1 MLISGFDDD
10 IKLDIQE
17 GGISINECI
26 ELMKS
31 DKTIPDDVL
40 RECNY
45 NPNDPNKQS
54 TKCRVNRGTI
64 DYKLAKEV
72 FEKYY
77 NETNL
82 TDSGKLRGM
91 MFDMKY
97 NKKNKNLLY
106 PGEKCSQKYLEPD
119 GPRKYDMWLVDAFP
133 EGETI
138 KVNDDLYINTQNYY
152 DENIPSNLKY
162 GPMIT
167 YGLLLHKN
175 YNVIYKLVAKEEL
188 DEDEAKQ
195 IALKE
200 AMKQTDE
207 QIKSSADIRLFNQYF
222 SKVSVPTWLNDY
234 KHNLVREGKQAM
246 DINSKEFKKSI
257 EDAIRRKD
265 KIKENRKL
273 KKKRETSPELE
284 LPKEL
289 LRKKQQKI
297 DTEPVLKKK
306 QVPDIELSLPAPV
319 QQHNDYNVVEIFK
332 QPNQT
337 KTKEGLIHNL
347 DEYRKLIL
355 VNITET
361 INLYNNE
368 TKYLYNL
375 PFNESFIN
383 SNDYE
388 LLENVFNDHIEYFFE
403 TLIKPIT
410 PFAMLTFNGIKEL

>member
-54 TKCRVNRGTI
+54 TKCRVNRGVI

-133 EGETI
+133 EGESV

-175 YNVIYKLVAKEEL
+175 YNVIYKMLATEEL

-207 QIKSSADIRLFNQYF
+207 QIKSSSDIRLFNQYF

-257 EDAIRRKD
+257 EDAILRKER
-265 KIKENRKL
+265 IKENRKL
-273 KKKRETSPELE
+273 KRQETETELE
-284 LPKEL
+284 LPKKRL
-289 LRKKQQKI
+289 PKKTQKI
-297 DTEPVLKKK
+297 PESVPKKN
-306 QVPDIELSLPAPV
+306 VPDIELFLPEPTQPAK
-319 QQHNDYNVVEIFK
+319 NYNIVEIFK
-332 QPNQT
+332 QPVQT

-347 DEYRKLIL
+347 EEYRKLIL

-361 INLYNNE
+361 VNLYNNE
-368 TKYLYNL
+368 TKYLYAL
-375 PFNESFIN
+375 PFNDRFIN
-383 SNDYE
+383 STDYDF
-388 LLENVFNDHIEYFFE
+388 LENVFRDNIDYLFE
-403 TLIKPIT
+403 TIIKPVT

>member
-40 RECNY
+40 LECNY

-133 EGETI
+133 EGESV

-175 YNVIYKLVAKEEL
+175 YNVIYKMIATEEL

-207 QIKSSADIRLFNQYF
+207 QIKASADIRLFNQYF
-222 SKVSVPTWLNDY
+222 SKVSVPTWLNEY

-273 KKKRETSPELE
+273 RKQETQSELKG
-284 LPKEL
+284 PKEQ
-289 LRKKQQKI
+289 LRKKSQK
-297 DTEPVLKKK
+297 TSVPEPVLKTK
-306 QVPDIELSLPAPV
+306 VPDIELSLPLSTQAPK
-319 QQHNDYNVVEIFK
+319 DYNVVELFK
-332 QPNQT
+332 QPEQT

-347 DEYRKLIL
+347 EEYRKLIM

-368 TKYLYNL
+368 TKYLYAL

-388 LLENVFNDHIEYFFE
+388 FLENVFRDNINYLFE

>member
-1 MLISGFDDD
+1 MFISGFDDD
-10 IKLDIQE
+10 IKIDIQE

-26 ELMKS
+26 ELMKT

-54 TKCRVNRGTI
+54 TNCRVNRGSI

-133 EGETI
+133 EGESI

-175 YNVIYKLVAKEEL
+175 YNVIYKMVDSEDL
-188 DEDEAKQ
+188 DEDEVKQ

-207 QIKSSADIRLFNQYF
+207 QIKSSSDIRLFNQYF

-234 KHNLVREGKQAM
+234 RHNLVREGKQAM

-257 EDAIRRKD
+257 EEAIRRKD

-273 KKKRETSPELE
+273 RKQETV
-284 LPKEL
+284 PKEQ
-289 LRKKQQKI
+289 LRKRTQK
-297 DTEPVLKKK
+297 TSVLEPVLKKN
-306 QVPDIELSLPAPV
+306 VPDIELSLPEPV
-319 QQHNDYNVVEIFK
+319 PTKPAKDYNIVEIFK
-332 QPNQT
+332 QPSQT
-337 KTKEGLIHNL
+337 KTKEGVIHNL
-347 DEYRKLIL
+347 EDYRKLIM

-383 SNDYE
+383 SNDYDF
-388 LLENVFNDHIEYFFE
+388 LENVFRDNIIYLFE
-403 TLIKPIT
+403 TLIKPVT

>member
-1 MLISGFDDD
+1 MLISGFDDS

-26 ELMKS
+26 ELFKS

-54 TKCRVNRGTI
+54 TKCRVNRGAI

-133 EGETI
+133 EGESV

-152 DENIPSNLKY
+152 DENIPSDLKY

-175 YNVIYKLVAKEEL
+175 YNVIYKMVATEDL
-188 DEDEAKQ
+188 DEDETKQ

-234 KHNLVREGKQAM
+234 RHNLVREGKQAM

-273 KKKRETSPELE
+273 RKQEAQPQLE
-284 LPKEL
+284 LPKERL
-289 LRKKQQKI
+289 SKKPQKN
-297 DTEPVLKKK
+297 DVEPVFKKK
-306 QVPDIELSLPAPV
+306 VPDIELSLPEPV
-319 QQHNDYNVVEIFK
+319 PTQPPKDYNVVEIFK
-332 QPNQT
+332 QPVQT
-337 KTKEGLIHNL
+337 KTKEGLINNL
-347 DEYRKLIL
+347 EDYRKLIL

-368 TKYLYNL
+368 TKFLYAL

-383 SNDYE
+383 SNDYDF
-388 LLENVFNDHIEYFFE
+388 LETVFRDNINYLFE

>member
-1 MLISGFDDD
+1 MFISGFDDD
-10 IKLDIQE
+10 IKIDIQE

-54 TKCRVNRGTI
+54 TNCRVNRGSI

-133 EGETI
+133 EGESI

-175 YNVIYKLVAKEEL
+175 YNVIYKMVDSEDL
-188 DEDEAKQ
+188 DEDEVKQ

-207 QIKSSADIRLFNQYF
+207 QIKSSSDIRLFNQYF

-234 KHNLVREGKQAM
+234 RHNLVREGKQAM

-257 EDAIRRKD
+257 EEAIRRKD

-273 KKKRETSPELE
+273 RKQETV
-284 LPKEL
+284 PKEQ
-289 LRKKQQKI
+289 LRKRTQK
-297 DTEPVLKKK
+297 TSVLEPVLKKN
-306 QVPDIELSLPAPV
+306 VPDIELSLPEPV
-319 QQHNDYNVVEIFK
+319 PTKPAKDYNIVEIFK
-332 QPNQT
+332 QPSQT
-337 KTKEGLIHNL
+337 KTKEGVIHNL
-347 DEYRKLIL
+347 EDYRKLIM

-383 SNDYE
+383 SNDYDF
-388 LLENVFNDHIEYFFE
+388 LENVFRDNIIYLFE
-403 TLIKPIT
+403 TLIKPVT

>member
-10 IKLDIQE
+10 IKIDIQE

-54 TKCRVNRGTI
+54 TKCRVNRGAI

-133 EGETI
+133 EGESV

-175 YNVIYKLVAKEEL
+175 YNVIYKMVDSEDL
-188 DEDEAKQ
+188 DEDEVKQ

-207 QIKSSADIRLFNQYF
+207 QIKSTSDIRLFNQYF

-234 KHNLVREGKQAM
+234 RHNLVREGKQAM

-273 KKKRETSPELE
+273 KKQETV
-284 LPKEL
+284 PKEQ
-289 LRKKQQKI
+289 LRKKQQKTSVI
-297 DTEPVLKKK
+297 EPVLKKN
-306 QVPDIELSLPAPV
+306 VPDIELFLPEPEPTQPAK
-319 QQHNDYNVVEIFK
+319 DYNIVEIFK
-332 QPNQT
+332 QPSQT
-337 KTKEGLIHNL
+337 KTKEGVIHNL
-347 DEYRKLIL
+347 EDYRKLIL

-383 SNDYE
+383 SNDYDF
-388 LLENVFNDHIEYFFE
+388 LENVFRDNIIYLFE
-403 TLIKPIT
+403 TLIKPVT

>member
-1 MLISGFDDD
+1 MFISGFDDD
-10 IKLDIQE
+10 IKIDIQE

-26 ELMKS
+26 ELMKT

-54 TKCRVNRGTI
+54 TNCRVNRGSI

-133 EGETI
+133 EGESI

-175 YNVIYKLVAKEEL
+175 YNVIYKMVDSEDL
-188 DEDEAKQ
+188 DEDEVKQ

-207 QIKSSADIRLFNQYF
+207 QIKSSSDIRLFNQYF

-234 KHNLVREGKQAM
+234 RHNLVREGKQAM

-257 EDAIRRKD
+257 EEAIRRKD

-273 KKKRETSPELE
+273 RKQETV
-284 LPKEL
+284 PKEQ
-289 LRKKQQKI
+289 LRKRTQK
-297 DTEPVLKKK
+297 TSVLEPVLKKN
-306 QVPDIELSLPAPV
+306 VPDIELSLPEPV
-319 QQHNDYNVVEIFK
+319 PTKPAKDYNIVEIFK
-332 QPNQT
+332 QPSQT
-337 KTKEGLIHNL
+337 KTKEGVIHNL
-347 DEYRKLIL
+347 EDYRKLIL

-383 SNDYE
+383 SNDYDF
-388 LLENVFNDHIEYFFE
+388 LENVFRDNIIYLFE
-403 TLIKPIT
+403 TLIKPVT

>member
-31 DKTIPDDVL
+31 DTPISDDVL

-45 NPNDPNKQS
+45 NPNDPDRQS

-72 FEKYY
+72 FDKYY
-77 NETNL
+77 SETNL

-133 EGETI
+133 EGESV

-175 YNVIYKLVAKEEL
+175 YNVIYKMLSTEDL

-207 QIKSSADIRLFNQYF
+207 QIKSSSDIRLFNQYF

-234 KHNLVREGKQAM
+234 KHNLVREGKHAM

-257 EDAIRRKD
+257 EDAILRKER
-265 KIKENRKL
+265 IKENRKL
-273 KKKRETSPELE
+273 KKRETSAELE
-284 LPKEL
+284 VPKERL
-289 LRKKQQKI
+289 HKKTQK
-297 DTEPVLKKK
+297 TSMLEPVLKKN
-306 QVPDIELSLPAPV
+306 VPDIELSLPTPE
-319 QQHNDYNVVEIFK
+319 QPPKDYNVVEIFK
-332 QPNQT
+332 QPVQT

-347 DEYRKLIL
+347 EEYRKLIL

-368 TKYLYNL
+368 TKYLYAL
-375 PFNESFIN
+375 PFNDSFIH

-388 LLENVFNDHIEYFFE
+388 FLENVFRENINYLFE
-403 TLIKPIT
+403 KLIKPIT

>member
-1 MLISGFDDD
+1 
-10 IKLDIQE
+10 
-17 GGISINECI
+17 
-26 ELMKS
+26 
-31 DKTIPDDVL
+31 
-40 RECNY
+40 
-45 NPNDPNKQS
+45 
-54 TKCRVNRGTI
+54 
-64 DYKLAKEV
+64 
-72 FEKYY
+72 
-77 NETNL
+77 
-82 TDSGKLRGM
+82 
-91 MFDMKY
+91 
-97 NKKNKNLLY
+97 
-106 PGEKCSQKYLEPD
+106 
-119 GPRKYDMWLVDAFP
+119 
-133 EGETI
+133 
-138 KVNDDLYINTQNYY
+138 LYINTQNYY

-175 YNVIYKLVAKEEL
+175 YNVIYKMVANENL

-273 KKKRETSPELE
+273 KKQEPNLDLE
-284 LPKEL
+284 LPKDL
-289 LRKKQQKI
+289 LRKKPQKN
-297 DTEPVLKKK
+297 DAEPVLTKKP
-306 QVPDIELSLPAPV
+306 VPDIELSLPAPV
-319 QQHNDYNVVEIFK
+319 QPHNDYNVVEIFK
-332 QPNQT
+332 QPIQT
-337 KTKEGLIHNL
+337 KTKEGVIHNL

-368 TKYLYNL
+368 TKYLYTL

-383 SNDYE
+383 SNNFE
-388 LLENVFNDHIEYFFE
+388 LLENVFNDNIQYLFE

>member
-54 TKCRVNRGTI
+54 TKCRVNRGVI

-133 EGETI
+133 EGESV

-175 YNVIYKLVAKEEL
+175 YNVIFKMLATEEL

-207 QIKSSADIRLFNQYF
+207 QIKSSSDIRLFNQYF

-257 EDAIRRKD
+257 EDAILRKER
-265 KIKENRKL
+265 IKENRKL
-273 KKKRETSPELE
+273 KRQETETELE
-284 LPKEL
+284 LPKERL
-289 LRKKQQKI
+289 PKKTQKI
-297 DTEPVLKKK
+297 PESVPKKN
-306 QVPDIELSLPAPV
+306 VPDIELFLPEPTQPAK
-319 QQHNDYNVVEIFK
+319 NYNIVEIFK
-332 QPNQT
+332 QPVQT

-347 DEYRKLIL
+347 EEYRKLIL

-361 INLYNNE
+361 VNLYNNE
-368 TKYLYNL
+368 TKYLYAL
-375 PFNESFIN
+375 PFNDRFIN
-383 SNDYE
+383 STDYDF
-388 LLENVFNDHIEYFFE
+388 LENVFRDNIDYLFE
-403 TLIKPIT
+403 TIIKPVT